1 MLSSRT
7 LFFKNLEVLKV
18 PVFKKGLE
26 FFLKKKEREKQ
37 FWGIKTKKQKKLLQM
52 GCLDFMSLQKQFS

>member
-26 FFLKKKEREKQ
+26 IFFLKKRERETILGNKNKEAEEIITD
-37 FWGIKTKKQKKLLQM
+37 GLP
-52 GCLDFMSLQKQFS
+52 